1 MSKEDKE
8 VMESIKIMLKDIMDV
23 DKTTLE
29 GFNAFMNI
37 KKNVSDA
44 LTSDALTSDAYIY
57 ISKIKGIQHL
67 KTNQDQFKTI
77 VILYLCLRGILQDQ
91 FNLNYNEAEI
101 ILSLIDDT
109 MKSFEIDSIVI

>member
-1 MSKEDKE
+1 MSKEGKE

-37 KKNVSDA
+37 KKNVI
-44 LTSDALTSDAYIY
+44 DALTSDAYIS
-57 ISKIKGIQHL
+57 ISKIKDLQRL

-91 FNLNYNEAEI
+91 FNLNYNEAES
-101 ILSLIDDT
+101 ILSLIDNT
-109 MKSFEIDSIVI
+109 MKSFKIDSMVI

>member
-8 VMESIKIMLKDIMDV
+8 VMESIKIMLNDIMDV
-23 DKTTLE
+23 DNTTLE

-44 LTSDALTSDAYIY
+44 LQSDAYIS
-57 ISKIKGIQHL
+57 ISKIKGLQQL

-91 FNLNYNEAEI
+91 FNLNYNEAES

>member
-8 VMESIKIMLKDIMDV
+8 VTETIKIMIKDIM

-44 LTSDALTSDAYIY
+44 LKVMLTY
-57 ISKIKGIQHL
+57 
-67 KTNQDQFKTI
+67 
-77 VILYLCLRGILQDQ
+77 LYQ
-91 FNLNYNEAEI
+91 N
-101 ILSLIDDT
+101 
-109 MKSFEIDSIVI
+109 

>member
-8 VMESIKIMLKDIMDV
+8 VTETIKIMIKDIMDV
-23 DKTTLE
+23 DQTTLE

-37 KKNVSDA
+37 KKNVIDA
-44 LTSDALTSDAYIY
+44 LKSDAYIS
-57 ISKIKGIQHL
+57 ISKIKGVQQL

-91 FNLNYNEAEI
+91 FNLNYNDAES
-101 ILSLIDDT
+101 ILSLIDDI
-109 MKSFEIDSIVI
+109 MKSFEINSIVI

>member
-1 MSKEDKE
+1 MNKEDKE

-44 LTSDALTSDAYIY
+44 LTSDAYIS
-57 ISKIKGIQHL
+57 ISKIKGLQQL
-67 KTNQDQFKTI
+67 KTNQSQFKTI

-91 FNLNYNEAEI
+91 FNLNYNEAES

>member
-8 VMESIKIMLKDIMDV
+8 VTETIKIMIKDIMNV
-23 DKTTLE
+23 DQPTLE

-37 KKNVSDA
+37 KKNVIDA
-44 LTSDALTSDAYIY
+44 LKSDTYIF
-57 ISKIKGIQHL
+57 ISKIKGVQQL

-91 FNLNYNEAEI
+91 FNLNYNEAES

-109 MKSFEIDSIVI
+109 MKSFEINSIVI